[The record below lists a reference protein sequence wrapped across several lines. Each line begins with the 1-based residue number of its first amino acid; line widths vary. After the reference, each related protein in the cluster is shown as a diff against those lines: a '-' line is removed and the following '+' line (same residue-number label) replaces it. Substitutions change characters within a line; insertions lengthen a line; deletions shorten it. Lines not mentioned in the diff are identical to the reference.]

1 MIRSFLTATLLATSA
16 LAAAV
21 PSLAQVPAG
30 NSAPQPV
37 PFNDTI
43 PEAKDMRFP
52 GTLQVNVDATDTQ
65 RGIFRVTETIP
76 VPAAGHMVLL
86 FPKWLP
92 GAHSPRGEIEKLAGL
107 VFKANGQVIP
117 WTRDPVDVFAFH
129 IQVPEGATSVEASFQ
144 FISATKGDQGRIVA
158 TPTMISMEPN
168 SVSLYPAGYFTRQIP
183 VQMTVKYPDGWT
195 AAGAL
200 KAQVSGS
207 TYAYELT
214 NYEILVDSP
223 MLAGKYGRVV
233 PLSSRVNLNLF
244 ADDPAEL
251 AATPAQID
259 AHKRLVEQAA
269 KTFGAQHYD
278 HYEFLLSITDQLG
291 GIGLEHHRS
300 SENGVTPGYFTKWGD
315 GPGRRNLL
323 PHEFTHSWDGKFRR
337 GADLWTPDFRVPMR
351 DSLLWVYEGQTQF
364 WGYILQARS
373 GLVTKQDTLDQLA
386 AIAASYDSQR
396 ARDWR
401 DLLDTTND
409 PIISARRPKG
419 WTSWQRSEDYYNE
432 GLLVWMEVDSRLREL
447 SGGRKSI
454 DDFARAFFG
463 VRDGDWGELTYTFED
478 VAATLNKIQP
488 YDWATLLRQRLTE
501 HAPGAPISGFE
512 RNGYRLTYTDT
523 PPPSFKSGESSRKIT
538 DLTYSGGLIVN
549 EGESKGGISGVSWG
563 SPAFNAGLTIGST
576 IVSVNGQP
584 YSADAIKRA
593 IKAAQTQGGQTQGGQ
608 AGGTPIQLIVRQ
620 QDAYR
625 TVTLDWHGG
634 LRYPRLEKIGKGDSG
649 LDRLLAPR

>member
-43 PEAKDMRFP
+43 PEAKDARFP
-52 GTLQVNVDATDTQ
+52 GTLQVNVDATDTT

-129 IQVPEGATSVEASFQ
+129 IQVPASATSVEASFQ

-158 TPTMISMEPN
+158 TPTMISMESN

-300 SENGVTPGYFTKWGD
+300 SENGVTPGYFTKWDD

-447 SGGRKSI
+447 SGGKKSI

-512 RNGYRLTYTDT
+512 RNGYRLIYTDT

-538 DLTYSGGLIVN
+538 DLTYSGGLIVS
-549 EGESKGGISGVSWG
+549 EGESKGAISGVSWG

-593 IKAAQTQGGQTQGGQ
+593 IKAAQTQGGQ